1 MSDDDRWR
9 RRDENGEPD
18 DDWEDFGELT
28 FADDEPPAEDDAGD
42 APLRLGTEDDT
53 GGLPHWTEPPTGD
66 VPKLFSDREPTDDLD
81 VWSAIGQQSPVWQD
95 ERGAADH
102 TTMVD
107 ELGFDDMPRLG
118 ALEERPAEDD
128 LFFELAE
135 PEPAVEAPVEPESV
149 RAREPIRIGTDPTGD
164 DFRPATSPRGRGGR
178 PVGQPPRAGARSGGP
193 GRPGTGRP
201 AEPAS
206 AAGGV
211 SGRDMPMAIALGLG
225 MAAAFILLVRFTGTT
240 GTMALVVVVLA
251 MAAIEF
257 YDKATERGYR
267 PATLP
272 GVVACALLPVAAYWQ
287 AERGIALV
295 VFLALVATVVTAM
308 GAGSVQSGPLP
319 NTAITML
326 GVAWL
331 GVLGSFAGL
340 ILKFGEPI
348 GTDTLFAIV
357 IGVVAN
363 DVGAL
368 FVGSAAGRTPLREWI
383 SPNKT
388 VEGLIGGAVATV
400 GGLVLLNV
408 VNGNADTWPK
418 LSHLIV
424 LGVVI
429 AVLAPIGDL
438 TESMFKRNLD
448 IKDFGTILPGHG
460 GVLDRFDGFLFVLPG
475 AYFTLIVL
483 EPYLS

>member
-9 RRDENGEPD
+9 RRDEEGDQDEAWD
-18 DDWEDFGELT
+18 DFGELT
-28 FADDEPPAEDDAGD
+28 FADDEPSADDDA
-42 APLRLGTEDDT
+42 AVPPLRLGADDDT

-66 VPKLFSDREPTDDLD
+66 VPKLFADREPTDDLD
-81 VWSAIGQQSPVWQD
+81 VWSAVGQQSPVWQD
-95 ERGAADH
+95 ERGSSDH

-128 LFFELAE
+128 LFFDLAE
-135 PEPAVEAPVEPESV
+135 PEPVVDEPLSPVEPV

-164 DFRPATSPRGRGGR
+164 DFRPATPRGRAGR
-178 PVGQPPRAGARSGGP
+178 PAGQP
-193 GRPGTGRP
+193 GRPGRPGAPRPGVGKPSAGRP
-201 AEPAS
+201 PESS
-206 AAGGV
+206 AGV
-211 SGRDMPMAIALGLG
+211 GGRDMPMAIALGLG
-225 MAAAFILLVRFTGTT
+225 LAAAFILLVRFTGTT

-272 GVVACALLPVAAYWQ
+272 GVVACALAPIAAYWRGEQ
-287 AERGIALV
+287 GIALV

-308 GAGSVQSGPLP
+308 GATGVQSGPLP

-326 GVAWL
+326 GVTWL
-331 GVLGSFAGL
+331 GVLGAFAGL

-348 GTDTLFAIV
+348 GTDTLFAVV

-368 FVGSAAGRTPLREWI
+368 FVGSAAGRTHLREWI

-388 VEGLIGGAVATV
+388 VEGLIGGVVATI

-408 VNGNADTWPK
+408 VNGEADTWPK

-424 LGVVI
+424 LGIVI